1 MRRKVIISSCL
12 RRDTTSTEGLG
23 NAGFDLHLLDDSFLF
38 DCGWLR
44 AFLRKASV
52 KEMSLETLLGMAVS
66 ALLLVYLV
74 YALLRPEK
82 F

>member
-44 AFLRKASV
+44 AFLRKAA
-52 KEMSLETLLGMAVS
+52 MNLETFLGLAAS
-66 ALLLVYLV
+66 ALLLIYLV